1 VFHHLGDAAQSG
13 QQLVS
18 LGPQLVI
25 VVVDACNDRLQLVQ
39 ATELSAQAL
48 IVLGEVLDLLVQH
61 TEKLTPL
68 IQPTRDVLSLRVH
81 GAGS

>member
-1 VFHHLGDAAQSG
+1 MFHHVGDAAQGG
-13 QQLVS
+13 QRLVS

-25 VVVDACNDRLQLVQ
+25 VLVDACNDRPQLVQ
-39 ATELSAQAL
+39 ASEARAQAL
-48 IVLGEVLDLLVQH
+48 VVLGEMFDLLVQH
-61 TEKLTPL
+61 PEKFTPL